1 MVRREPLVLAADSRA
16 ARIQLD
22 SGGSIFGCHSHLCQK
37 ALSIQTPHLL
47 LGQGQT
53 FQEDCNGR
61 IAHLTPQFPLPEN
74 PIEPVAVQLY
84 QQLGIKRIYLKELEE
99 EIPSSILITVI
110 SEYLVSF
117 MGYWEKL
124 LDEYEIVRD
133 E

>member
-1 MVRREPLVLAADSRA
+1 MSTNYRESWP
-16 ARIQLD
+16 
-22 SGGSIFGCHSHLCQK
+22 
-37 ALSIQTPHLL
+37 P
-47 LGQGQT
+47 
-53 FQEDCNGR
+53 
-61 IAHLTPQFPLPEN
+61 PPEN

-84 QQLGIKRIYLKELEE
+84 QQLGIKRIYLKELDE